1 MKKIKQRL
9 NSRGGFS
16 LVELLLTTI
25 ILLLAA
31 SIVARGV
38 PAANLVYRE
47 TVDKANAQV
56 LLSTAMTVLR
66 DDVGFATALSIENGG
81 KQITYQNPRTG
92 NVTLADKM
100 GSASSEDEAADADSM
115 TMAQVLMISDGMSAK
130 QGYTLEFDTVAT
142 EGDGTVTT
150 AVVFTGL
157 RVVKKGYTNP
167 LAEIGTYRIRLINP
181 VGDDSAAVDLLPGV
195 GCTSKAIF

>member
-9 NSRGGFS
+9 KSRGGFS

-66 DDVGFATALSIENGG
+66 DDVGFATALSIEN
-81 KQITYQNPRTG
+81 
-92 NVTLADKM
+92 
-100 GSASSEDEAADADSM
+100 
-115 TMAQVLMISDGMSAK
+115 
-130 QGYTLEFDTVAT
+130 
-142 EGDGTVTT
+142 
-150 AVVFTGL
+150 
-157 RVVKKGYTNP
+157 
-167 LAEIGTYRIRLINP
+167 
-181 VGDDSAAVDLLPGV
+181 
-195 GCTSKAIF
+195 